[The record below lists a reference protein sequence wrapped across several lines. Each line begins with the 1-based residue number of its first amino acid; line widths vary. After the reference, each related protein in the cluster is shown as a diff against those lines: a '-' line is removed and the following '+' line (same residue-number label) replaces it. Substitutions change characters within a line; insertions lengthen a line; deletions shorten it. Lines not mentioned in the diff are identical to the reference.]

1 MNLLKTLSFVAFDND
16 FDTND
21 RAWVPEVWAAES
33 LAVLEEN
40 MVIGRLVHT
49 DFSDEIAKFGDTV
62 NTRKPGEFTA
72 MRKGVNDDVTIQ
84 AATAENVPVV
94 LNQHVHTSFLIRD
107 GEESLAWA
115 DLVETYIAP
124 AAKSL
129 AEHIDRILLGQVYQY
144 LDNQVAIDPNGT
156 DDIKDL
162 ILDLRNKMNVNK
174 VPMAG
179 RNLIL
184 TPTTET
190 EALKLD
196 LFISADKV
204 GDEGTAM
211 REASLGRKLGFNTFM
226 CQNMSSLSAG
236 TAVTPADG
244 AAGDVNQADIA
255 AGDLTITTVTGTV
268 ADTIAQPGKY
278 VSFEDDG
285 GVYRL
290 AACADTL
297 LTLDRPLL
305 SALADNTD
313 INYYT
318 TGVVDLAGHAGTTAY
333 PIGYSKQINVTAA
346 GVIPQIGQLVAFS
359 TAGAP
364 DVLLAGEYCII
375 DVAAG
380 SGVGDYFI
388 LLDRPLEVAII
399 DLTTID
405 YGPKGNYNF
414 AFDRNALALVVRPL
428 AMPKAGTGALA
439 GVSSYNNLAMRVVIT
454 YQGVGQGHLV
464 TMDLLCGLKV
474 LDVARGAV
482 LVRNVV

>member
-1 MNLLKTLSFVAFDND
+1 VKTISFVAFDND

-21 RAWVPEVWAAES
+21 RAWVPEVWAAEI
-33 LAVLEEN
+33 LATLEEN

-49 DFSDEIAKFGDTV
+49 DFSDEIASFGDTV

-72 MRKGVNDDVTIQ
+72 RRKGVNDDVTIQ
-84 AATAENVPVV
+84 NATAVNVPVV

-107 GEESLAWA
+107 GEESLSWH
-115 DLVETYIAP
+115 DLVETYLAP

-129 AEHIDRILLGQVYQY
+129 AEHVDRVLLAQVFQY
-144 LDNQVAIDPNGT
+144 RTNMVAIDPDGS

-162 ILDLRNKMNVNK
+162 MLDTREKMNVKK
-174 VPMAG
+174 VPVNG

-184 TPTTET
+184 TPVTET

-211 REASLGRKLGFNTFM
+211 REASLGKKLGFETFM
-226 CQNMSSLSAG
+226 APNTPGITSG
-236 TAVTPADG
+236 TYTTPADG
-244 AAGDVNQADIA
+244 AAGDINQTNIK
-255 AGDLTITTVTGTV
+255 AGDTTITVVTDATS
-268 ADTIAQPGKY
+268 IMEPGMY

-290 AACADTL
+290 TAVAATQ
-297 LTLDRPLL
+297 LTLDKPLL

-313 INYYT
+313 VNYYT
-318 TGVVDLAGHAGTTAY
+318 NGDVDLAGHSGVTAY
-333 PIGYSKQINVTAA
+333 PATYDKQINVAA
-346 GVIPQIGQLVAFS
+346 SGVVPQVGQLVAFS
-359 TAGAP
+359 TSATPNVAK
-364 DVLLAGEYCII
+364 AGEYCII
-375 DVAAG
+375 DVVAG

-388 LLDRPLEVAII
+388 TLDRPLEVALVDGDKIN
-399 DLTTID
+399 
-405 YGPKGNYNF
+405 YGPIGQYNF

-428 AMPKAGTGALA
+428 ALPKQGTGALA
-439 GVSSYNNLAMRVVIT
+439 GVSSYNDLAMRVVIT

-464 TMDLLCGLKV
+464 TVDLLCGVKV
-474 LDVARGAV
+474 LDEDRGAMMI
-482 LVRNVV
+482 R